1 MKTKFLHIDEVH
13 TIQSHKDTV
22 FFGCSVY
29 NEKDGKFTDFTLV
42 IPAQIYLKEIASK
55 VLKEQVL
62 GNYKAH
68 LDTL

>member
-13 TIQSHKDTV
+13 TIQSHKDV
-22 FFGCSVY
+22 VYFGCNVY
-29 NEKDGKFTDFTLV
+29 NEKDGKFTDVTLV
-42 IPAQIYLKEIASK
+42 MPAQIYLKEIASK